1 MNTLLRQLLSANLVI
16 ISHIKLIYV
25 PLWSFLS
32 LAYQGQL
39 YLIIPE
45 AEWSHS
51 NLPKHNTD
59 TYLVFVCIEKAKK
72 TNLLSWP
79 FVAIVINVLQSLVV
93 IIC

>member
-1 MNTLLRQLLSANLVI
+1 MFHYGRSGHSLTL
-16 ISHIKLIYV
+16 
-25 PLWSFLS
+25 
-32 LAYQGQL
+32 QGQL
-39 YLIIPE
+39 HLIIPD
-45 AEWSHS
+45 AEWSNS
-51 NLPKHNTD
+51 NLPKHTAD